1 MSELNGTLT
10 SSVNLVGSFGGAGT
24 GTSDYNELSNK
35 PSINGVELSGN
46 KTGAQLNLVSDS
58 DLATVATTGNYN
70 DLLHKPVIPAAQVNS
85 DWNSTSGV
93 SAILNKPDIPA
104 AQVNSDWNSDS
115 GVSEIL
121 NKPTLSA
128 VATSGDYDDL
138 TNKPTIPAAQV
149 NSDWN
154 SDSGVSEILNKP
166 TLSAVATSGDYDDL
180 TNTPTIPV
188 NSDFAL
194 SGLSDTDITTPTQP
208 NQVLAYDSNGK
219 VVNKTLGELN
229 GVTYFSG
236 EINFHNYI
244 TTGYVT
250 GSGNYVDISFPIYT
264 NATSGSI
271 TQIGTGSSIFI
282 NGNRTFN
289 PFTVSGSTVSDI
301 GQTFIT
307 IELKLS
313 TSQTASSTCTVLLQN
328 TKITLT

>member
-10 SSVNLVGSFGGAGT
+10 SSVNLVGSFGGAST

-46 KTGAQLNLVSDS
+46 KTGSQLNLVSDS

-138 TNKPTIPAAQV
+138 TNKPTIP
-149 NSDWN
+149 
-154 SDSGVSEILNKP
+154 
-166 TLSAVATSGDYDDL
+166 
-180 TNTPTIPV
+180 V

-219 VVNKTLGELN
+219 VVNKYPYIYSTTEKVVGKWTDNRNVFEKVFEFNNVSVTAGSRTLLGLGIANLDFVIESHCVLIESSSF
-229 GVTYFSG
+229 VTLPYTQISSFNTYG
-236 EINFHNYI
+236 IFYGINKTDGLVI
-244 TTGYVT
+244 ST
-250 GSGNYVDISFPIYT
+250 GSDRSISGAKVYLVARYIK
-264 NATSGSI
+264 TS
-271 TQIGTGSSIFI
+271 
-282 NGNRTFN
+282 
-289 PFTVSGSTVSDI
+289 
-301 GQTFIT
+301 
-307 IELKLS
+307 
-313 TSQTASSTCTVLLQN
+313 
-328 TKITLT
+328 

>member
-24 GTSDYNELSNK
+24 GTSNYNELSNK

-46 KTGAQLNLVSDS
+46 KTGAQLNLVSES
-58 DLATVATTGNYN
+58 DLAEVATTGNYN
-70 DLLHKPVIPAAQVNS
+70 DLLHKPTIPAAQVNS

-180 TNTPTIPV
+180 TNKPTIPV

-194 SGLSDTDITTPTQP
+194 SGLSDTDITTPSA
-208 NQVLAYDSNGK
+208 NQVLAYDGSKWGNVNLPTINGTYTTSGLTTLANITIADGGYYKIGNLVIVNMRILPSANITAGNSLVSNLPKPQKMNNLNK
-219 VVNKTLGELN
+219 VAVANNQNANLTVDASGNLFCSTALN
-229 GVTYFSG
+229 SGSSLILSVTYL
-236 EINFHNYI
+236 
-244 TTGYVT
+244 
-250 GSGNYVDISFPIYT
+250 
-264 NATSGSI
+264 
-271 TQIGTGSSIFI
+271 
-282 NGNRTFN
+282 
-289 PFTVSGSTVSDI
+289 SD
-301 GQTFIT
+301 
-307 IELKLS
+307 
-313 TSQTASSTCTVLLQN
+313 AV
-328 TKITLT
+328 

>member
-10 SSVNLVGSFGGAGT
+10 SSVNLVGSFGGAST

-46 KTGAQLNLVSDS
+46 KTGSQLNLVSDS

-70 DLLHKPVIPAAQVNS
+70 DLLHKPDIPAAQVNS

-138 TNKPTIPAAQV
+138 TNKPTIP
-149 NSDWN
+149 
-154 SDSGVSEILNKP
+154 
-166 TLSAVATSGDYDDL
+166 
-180 TNTPTIPV
+180 V

-219 VVNKTLGELN
+219 VVNITPDYAKNPTSISSANANVTVNQGGYIKCGKVVFVTAKITISANLNISTKILTGLPTDSTDGTGILISGMSGTFSARMSNGEFYLN
-229 GVTYFSG
+229 QNLSSG
-236 EINFHNYI
+236 EYWVNGCYF
-244 TTGYVT
+244 
-250 GSGNYVDISFPIYT
+250 T
-264 NATSGSI
+264 N
-271 TQIGTGSSIFI
+271 
-282 NGNRTFN
+282 
-289 PFTVSGSTVSDI
+289 
-301 GQTFIT
+301 
-307 IELKLS
+307 
-313 TSQTASSTCTVLLQN
+313 
-328 TKITLT
+328 

>member
-10 SSVNLVGSFGGAGT
+10 SSVNLVGSFGGAST

-138 TNKPTIPAAQV
+138 TNKPDIPAAQV

-180 TNTPTIPV
+180 TNKPTIPV

-194 SGLSDTDITTPTQP
+194 SGLSDTDITTPSA

-219 VVNKTLGELN
+219 VVNKTLIK
-229 GVTYFSG
+229 TA
-236 EINFHNYI
+236 
-244 TTGYVT
+244 TVT
-250 GSGNYVDISFPIYT
+250 GT
-264 NATSGSI
+264 T
-271 TQIGTGSSIFI
+271 
-282 NGNRTFN
+282 
-289 PFTVSGSTVSDI
+289 
-301 GQTFIT
+301 
-307 IELKLS
+307 
-313 TSQTASSTCTVLLQN
+313 TASGALSLPTGVNAENILACVGTNGTIHRYAFPRGRGDGYLQVFKNDNN
-328 TKITLT
+328 TMVASPSENVNFIVIYY

>member
-10 SSVNLVGSFGGAGT
+10 SSVNLIGSFGGAST

-93 SAILNKPDIPA
+93 SAILNKP
-104 AQVNSDWNSDS
+104 
-115 GVSEIL
+115 
-121 NKPTLSA
+121 
-128 VATSGDYDDL
+128 
-138 TNKPTIPAAQV
+138 TIPAAQV

-194 SGLSDTDITTPTQP
+194 SGLSDTDITTPTSAG
-208 NQVLAYDSNGK
+208 QVLAYDSNGK
-219 VVNKTLGELN
+219 VVN
-229 GVTYFSG
+229 SG
-236 EINFHNYI
+236 EGGTATAQTNVSIGSKNLCYKQGYFAYICLVLSITGNISAGDNLVKLPFSINTNQYLYARKEDGTMI
-244 TTGYVT
+244 VLTGNGEYLKT
-250 GSGNYVDISFPIYT
+250 EFAI
-264 NATSGSI
+264 TSGTI
-271 TQIGTGSSIFI
+271 LRIGT
-282 NGNRTFN
+282 T
-289 PFTVSGSTVSDI
+289 
-301 GQTFIT
+301 
-307 IELKLS
+307 
-313 TSQTASSTCTVLLQN
+313 
-328 TKITLT
+328 TLAI

>member
-10 SSVNLVGSFGGAGT
+10 SSVNLVGSFGGAST

-93 SAILNKPDIPA
+93 SAILNKPTIPA
-104 AQVNSDWNSDS
+104 AQVNSDWNSTS

-180 TNTPTIPV
+180 TNKPTIPV

-194 SGLSDTDITTPTQP
+194 SGLSDTDITTPTQSG
-208 NQVLAYDSNGK
+208 QVLAYDSNGK
-219 VVNKTLGELN
+219 VVN
-229 GVTYFSG
+229 SG
-236 EINFHNYI
+236 EGGTATAQTNVSIGSKNLCYKQGYFAYICLVLSITGNISAGDNLVKLPFSINTNQYLYARKEDGTMI
-244 TTGYVT
+244 VLTGNGEYLKT
-250 GSGNYVDISFPIYT
+250 EFAI
-264 NATSGSI
+264 TSGTI
-271 TQIGTGSSIFI
+271 LRIGT
-282 NGNRTFN
+282 T
-289 PFTVSGSTVSDI
+289 
-301 GQTFIT
+301 
-307 IELKLS
+307 
-313 TSQTASSTCTVLLQN
+313 
-328 TKITLT
+328 TLAI

>member
-10 SSVNLVGSFGGAGT
+10 SSVNLVGSFGGAST

-93 SAILNKPDIPA
+93 SAILNKPTIPA

-166 TLSAVATSGDYDDL
+166 SLSAVATSGDYDDL
-180 TNTPTIPV
+180 TNKPAIPV

-219 VVNKTLGELN
+219 VVNTTLTIPTMDAIESSSAIGVN
-229 GVTYFSG
+229 GTYQIPATILAHSLIIVG
-236 EINFHNYI
+236 VRRQ
-244 TTGYVT
+244 GK
-250 GSGNYVDISFPIYT
+250 GN
-264 NATSGSI
+264 
-271 TQIGTGSSIFI
+271 SSIFQKDDLFARDV
-282 NGNRTFN
+282 GFMLATN
-289 PFTVSGSTVSDI
+289 PTDYCVLKCNSSGLLTVVSLNNMSDVFIRVI
-301 GQTFIT
+301 GIF
-307 IELKLS
+307 
-313 TSQTASSTCTVLLQN
+313 
-328 TKITLT
+328 